1 MQLDRRGPAARFQA
15 LLLGTGDDG
24 AERIIAV
31 RSEQDVVGFAVFRE
45 RDPKL
50 RGAVGELHTI
60 DVVAAG
66 TDAAKEDRLDGTE
79 RIQHRLNLGSLT
91 PHPPPPP
98 PPPPILTPRPPL
110 PLLPP

>member
-45 RDPKL
+45 RDPNSAEPL
-50 RGAVGELHTI
+50 ANCTPI

-66 TDAAKEDRLDGTE
+66 TDAAKEIDSMAPNAFSID
-79 RIQHRLNLGSLT
+79 
-91 PHPPPPP
+91 
-98 PPPPILTPRPPL
+98 
-110 PLLPP
+110 